1 MVVSY
6 SRRRGIV
13 LLLAVSVLFGA
24 NHVCARLA
32 FDAGASVVTA
42 VSVRSFCTAL
52 FLVLLLRMQGMSL
65 MPRPGLRL
73 RALGVGVLVSLQS
86 YCLYSA
92 VSLIPVGIALLV
104 FQTVPLI
111 YVVLNAVTGRERIRS
126 SALVAMPLALV
137 GLALALNLRPGELAS
152 TWRELGPGIAWA
164 FSAALCFTVVMYAN
178 AYWVKDVDGRVRTLS
193 AMTVAAL
200 VLSVAG
206 AATGGHAL
214 PQGIAG
220 YAGLVL
226 LTLLYGTAITSL
238 FMLLPR
244 LAGGAAATIALNTE
258 PLAAL
263 LLAWMVLGQAIA
275 PIQMLGAVVVMSAIA
290 YMAVRR

>member
-1 MVVSY
+1 MVATY
-6 SRRRGIV
+6 NRRTGI
-13 LLLAVSVLFGA
+13 LLLLVVPVLFGA

-32 FDAGASVVTA
+32 FDAGASVATA
-42 VSVRSFCTAL
+42 VSVRSACTAL
-52 FLVLLLRMQGMSL
+52 FLVLLLRFQCVAL
-65 MPRPGLRL
+65 LPRPGLRL
-73 RALGVGVLVSLQS
+73 RALGVGLLVSLQS

-92 VSLIPVGIALLV
+92 VKLIPVGIALLV

-111 YVVLNAVTGRERIRS
+111 YVVLSAVTGRERIRP
-126 SALVAMPLALV
+126 SALVAMPVALV
-137 GLALALNLRPGELAS
+137 GLALALNLRPDDLAS
-152 TWRELGPGIAWA
+152 AGRELGAGIAWA

-178 AYWVKDVDGRVRTLS
+178 AYWVKDVDGRVRTLG
-193 AMTVAAL
+193 AMTVAAV
-200 VLSVAG
+200 VLSIAG

-214 PQGIAG
+214 PQGVAG

-263 LLAWMVLGQAIA
+263 ALAWIVLGQAIA
-275 PIQMLGAVVVMSAIA
+275 PIQMLGALVVMSAIV

>member
-1 MVVSY
+1 MVATY
-6 SRRRGIV
+6 NQRTGI
-13 LLLAVSVLFGA
+13 LLLLGIAVLFGA

-32 FDAGASVVTA
+32 FDAGASVATV
-42 VSVRSFCTAL
+42 VSVRSACTAL
-52 FLVLLLRMQGMSL
+52 FLVLLLSLQGFAL
-65 MPRPGLRL
+65 LPHPGLRL
-73 RALGVGVLVSLQS
+73 RALGVGLLVSLQS

-92 VSLIPVGIALLV
+92 VKLIPVGIALLV

-111 YVVLNAVTGRERIRS
+111 YVVLSAVTGRERIRS
-126 SALVAMPLALV
+126 SALVAMPVALV
-137 GLALALNLRPGELAS
+137 GLVLALNLRPDDLSS
-152 TWRELGPGIAWA
+152 TGRELGPGVAWA
-164 FSAALCFTVVMYAN
+164 FSAALCFTTVMYAN

-193 AMTVAAL
+193 AMTVAAV
-200 VLSVAG
+200 VLSIVG
-206 AATGGHAL
+206 AASGGHAL
-214 PQGIAG
+214 PQGAAG

-226 LTLLYGTAITSL
+226 LTLFYGTAITSL

-263 LLAWMVLGQAIA
+263 ALAWLVLGQAIA
-275 PIQMLGAVVVMSAIA
+275 PIQMLGALVVVSAIV